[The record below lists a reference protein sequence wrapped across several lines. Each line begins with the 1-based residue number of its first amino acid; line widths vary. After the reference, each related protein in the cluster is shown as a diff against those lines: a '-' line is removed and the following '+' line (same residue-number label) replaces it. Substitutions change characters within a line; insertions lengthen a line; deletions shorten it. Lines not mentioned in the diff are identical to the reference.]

1 MFKISIGVFA
11 HNEEKNIKGLLES
24 LLNQKLKNAQLK
36 EIIVVSSSTDQTNQ
50 IVENIAQKHHL
61 VKLLAEKQRQG
72 KASAIN
78 QFLKVA
84 QGDLLVLESG
94 DTLPLKNVLS
104 ELIKPFDSPQVGMT
118 GAHPLPVDNPREF
131 LGFVTHLLW
140 RIHHQIAL
148 KEPKCGEMIAIRKG
162 IVQEIPSQ
170 TAVDEAMF
178 EALITKR
185 GYKVVYVPSA
195 IVRNKGPET
204 ITDFLKQRRRIAAG
218 HLHLKKQM
226 CYSISTASPFKILKY
241 ILPEIKQ
248 KPTKIHFILGAI
260 LLEGWGRLLG
270 YYDFYFKK
278 KNPYKWDIAKST
290 KEDLK
295 NASTTLENPHL

>member
-24 LLNQKLKNAQLK
+24 LVNQELKNAQLV
-36 EIIVVSSSTDQTNQ
+36 EIIVVSSSTDRTNQ
-50 IVENIAQKHHL
+50 IIKEVAKRHRI
-61 VKLLAEKQRQG
+61 VKLIAEKKRQG

-84 QGDLLVLESG
+84 QGDLCILESG
-94 DTLPLKNVLS
+94 DTLPLKNTVS
-104 ELIKPFDSPQVGMT
+104 ELIKPFYSPQVGMA
-118 GAHPLPVDNPREF
+118 GVHPLPVDNPRNF
-131 LGFVTHLLW
+131 LGFTTHLLW

-162 IVQEIPSQ
+162 IVKEIPSQ

-178 EALITKR
+178 EALISKK

-204 ITDFLKQRRRIAAG
+204 VTDFLKQRRRITAG
-218 HLHLKKQM
+218 HLHLRKKM
-226 CYSISTASPFKILKY
+226 CYSVSTTSPLKIFKYVLS
-241 ILPEIKQ
+241 EIK
-248 KPTKIHFILGAI
+248 KNPTKFHFILGAI
-260 LLEGWGRLLG
+260 FLEGWGRLLG

-278 KNPYKWDIAKST
+278 KNPYKWEIAEST

-295 NASTTLENPHL
+295 NVSTSS